1 MMASRG
7 PPASQVALLLQ
18 SWFWEFASV
27 PDHPLS
33 QKFISCVYTM
43 CQTLRIQIL
52 VPAFKESQK
61 PEKKY
66 VEKRNNGGIRVTT
79 NFYRGMERI
88 KVNAGG

>member
-1 MMASRG
+1 
-7 PPASQVALLLQ
+7 
-18 SWFWEFASV
+18 
-27 PDHPLS
+27 
-33 QKFISCVYTM
+33 M